1 MTGINSV
8 CSHKKIKSDPT
19 SSNYAKEINNKAHA
33 KSPYGEDEP
42 STHTT
47 YK

>member
-1 MTGINSV
+1 MDS
-8 CSHKKIKSDPT
+8 KKIKSDP
-19 SSNYAKEINNKAHA
+19 SASNYSKNINNKAHN

-42 STHTT
+42 STRTT

>member
-1 MTGINSV
+1 MKNNNKNNNSI
-8 CSHKKIKSDPT
+8 SNPT
-19 SSNYAKEINNKAHA
+19 SSNYAKKIKNKANE

-42 STHTT
+42 SIHTT

>member
-1 MTGINSV
+1 MTCKNKCTACKNNS
-8 CSHKKIKSDPT
+8 SDPT
-19 SSNYAKEINNKAHA
+19 SSNYAKDVKNKANEQ
-33 KSPYGEDEP
+33 SPYGEDEP